1 MKKTALKATGLLGLA
16 TLGAGYFGAFS
27 QLDLPFNAENYLIL
41 VPVQVGVLAYFFLFR
56 KPKSNQPSADRAKIE
71 AARDQQP

>member
-56 KPKSNQPSADRAKIE
+56 KPKPDQPLIDRTPIE
-71 AARDQQP
+71 PSRDRL

>member
-56 KPKSNQPSADRAKIE
+56 KPTANPSSIDRAKIE
-71 AARDQQP
+71 ESRDQL